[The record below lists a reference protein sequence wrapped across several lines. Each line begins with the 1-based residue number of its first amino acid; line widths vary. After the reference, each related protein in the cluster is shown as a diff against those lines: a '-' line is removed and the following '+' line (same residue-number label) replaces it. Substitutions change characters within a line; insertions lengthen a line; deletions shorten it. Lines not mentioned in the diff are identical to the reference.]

1 MRAKFLVIVE
11 RGSTNYSA
19 YSPDL
24 PGCIASGK
32 TIEETLDSMRSAIDF
47 HIEGIIENGDPLPIP
62 RTLSSYVN
70 DTDEISDSDILTSV
84 ETDIPQL
91 AAA

>member
-1 MRAKFLVIVE
+1 
-11 RGSTNYSA
+11 
-19 YSPDL
+19 
-24 PGCIASGK
+24 
-32 TIEETLDSMRSAIDF
+32 MRSAIDF